1 MSLAIVFKSAAVSSL
16 TIRLSVSQSVNQWLQ
31 RYNFRQRRAAEQRT
45 GQFFDLSVR
54 VSAHY
59 LALIFVARSENNAG
73 IDANY
78 GAD

>member
-16 TIRLSVSQSVNQWLQ
+16 TIRLSVSQSISG
-31 RYNFRQRRAAEQRT
+31 YNGIIFANAARRSREL
-45 GQFFDLSVR
+45 GSFFDLSVR